1 MIDELFQIERD
12 AYRDSIIHRID
23 ARVKIVIAFA
33 AIIALVAVPYS
44 DRDMVYTVGAFFM
57 AFFVVLWCCSKLSFL
72 VLVKRM
78 GAIVPL
84 WGIIIFFQIFL
95 KNRYYTDYH
104 VVMSLPFGINIYA
117 ESIEFATILLVKFVV
132 CIAFIILLS
141 STTKMHEMLEGG
153 ARMGLPPE
161 FALAL
166 GMMIRYLFV
175 FGYMYRKVNETLQT
189 KCFDAFDRHLP
200 YRYRLRQI
208 GFMVGTMFI
217 RSYEQG
223 ERVYTSMLCRGYGR
237 ESYLFFDKKPLRRGE
252 WAFLFTSLIFIIA
265 IPAGVWITSFR
276 LLLI

>member
-12 AYRDSIIHRID
+12 AYKDSVIHRID

-44 DRDMVYTVGAFFM
+44 DRDMVYTVGALFLVFFCL
-57 AFFVVLWCCSKLSFL
+57 LWCCTRLSFTVFVRRL
-72 VLVKRM
+72 W
-78 GAIVPL
+78 AIIPI
-84 WGIIIFFQIFL
+84 WGIIILFQIFL

-104 VVMSLPFGINIYA
+104 VVMSLPLGINIYA
-117 ESIEFATILLVKFVV
+117 ESIEFACILLVKFVV

-175 FGYMYRKVNETLQT
+175 FGYMYRKVNETLAT
-189 KCFDAFDRHLP
+189 KCFNAFDRHLP

-208 GFMVGTMFI
+208 GYMVGTMFI

-237 ESYLFFDKKPLRRGE
+237 DSYLFVERKPLKGGE
-252 WAFLFTSLIFIIA
+252 WAFLSFSLVFIIA
-265 IPAGVWITSFR
+265 VPLGVWLTSFR
-276 LLLI
+276 LF